1 MLFVFYVFGFLYRE
15 PNLYLAFG
23 FELSAQQPALIGI
36 LLVSQYVF
44 APYNEL
50 MSVIMSFMTR
60 RFGKIE
66 GFIKILQTI
75 FRIWRGCLRGAI
87 GIRLATEHWTC

>member
-1 MLFVFYVFGFLYRE
+1 MLTLLFVFGFLYRE

-23 FELSAQQPALIGI
+23 FPLSAHQPALIGI

-44 APYNEL
+44 APYNE
-50 MSVIMSFMTR
+50 SVIMSFMTR

-66 GFIKILQTI
+66 GFINPSKYFQN
-75 FRIWRGCLRGAI
+75 
-87 GIRLATEHWTC
+87 LARMLSQRD